1 MATPSTSPPA
11 SEGARSPRLDDSLD
25 HSIVEAAAELL
36 AEVGYDAMS
45 MDAVAARAGVGKAT
59 IYRRWSGKAPL
70 VLDTVRA
77 RGFQLEDVPDTGALR
92 DDLLALF
99 LELRSLLDQQ
109 ALDHLSGVL
118 VAMRRDPELGVAAK
132 DQFVAAWAGA
142 IREIVERAVARG
154 ETPSRDERFLELFAK
169 TGPSVVGL
177 RFLMDDGPVDEQFM
191 TDLVDEILLP
201 LLGSP

>member
-1 MATPSTSPPA
+1 MAMASTSTPA
-11 SEGARSPRLDDSLD
+11 TDGSRSPRLDDSLD
-25 HSIVEAAAELL
+25 ESIVEAAAELL

-45 MDAVAARAGVGKAT
+45 MDAVATRAGVGKAT

-77 RGFQLEDVPDTGALR
+77 RGFQLDHVPDTGSLR
-92 DDLLALF
+92 DDLIALF

-118 VAMRRDPELGVAAK
+118 VAMRNHPEISVAAK
-132 DQFVAAWAGA
+132 EQFVAAWAGA
-142 IREIVERAVARG
+142 IKVMVERAVARG
-154 ETPSRDERFLELFAK
+154 EVPARDDQFLELFAK

-177 RFLMDDGPVDEQFM
+177 RFLMDDGPIDEAF
-191 TDLVDEILLP
+191 TTALVDGILLP
-201 LLGSP
+201 ALRSS